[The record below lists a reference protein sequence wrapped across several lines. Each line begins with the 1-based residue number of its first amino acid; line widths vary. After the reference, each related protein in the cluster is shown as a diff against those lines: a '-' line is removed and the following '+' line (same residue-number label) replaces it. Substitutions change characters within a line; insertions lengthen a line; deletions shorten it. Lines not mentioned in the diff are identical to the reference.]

1 MVVVH
6 LIASPFFGGPE
17 RQLLGLI
24 AGLPEGYRSAL
35 LSFAEG
41 GRCRPF
47 LDEARR
53 LGVKAVELEQNAPRY
68 RAAVHEVTGHL
79 RRSRA
84 DVLCCHGYKPDI
96 LGLLAA
102 RRAGIPVVAVSRGWT
117 SATVKVRLNEALD
130 RLCLRHMDRVVCVS
144 EGQAVKV
151 RRAGVPAARVV
162 VIRNAIRA
170 ERFDHTDPADRG
182 RLIELFPTPPG
193 RVVGAAGRLSPEKG
207 FGVFI
212 RAAGSIARAD
222 PDVGFV
228 LFGDGPLR
236 ADLTRQI
243 ATEGL
248 EGRFLIPGFRD
259 DLDRLIPHLDLFVL
273 PSFTEGLPNVVL
285 EAFAAGV
292 PAVATAVGGTP
303 EVIQD
308 GVSGYLVPPGNP
320 DALARRIRD
329 ILGDEGKRQS
339 MARHGREQVR
349 SHFTFEA
356 QSLRYQRLMEDL
368 MDRRNVG

>member
-6 LIASPFFGGPE
+6 LIASPFLGGPE

-24 AGLPEGYRSAL
+24 AGLPESYRSAL

-53 LGVKAVELEQNAPRY
+53 LGFEAVELEQNAPHY
-68 RAAVHEVTGHL
+68 RASVREVSGHL
-79 RRSRA
+79 CRLRA

-96 LGLLAA
+96 LGLMAA

-117 SATVKVRLNEALD
+117 GATLKVRLNEALD
-130 RLCLRHMDRVVCVS
+130 RLCLRRMDRVVCVS

-182 RLIELFPTPPG
+182 RLIELFPRPPV
-193 RVVGAAGRLSPEKG
+193 RVVGTAGRLSPEKG

-228 LFGDGPLR
+228 LFGEGPLR

-243 ATEGL
+243 ATERL

-308 GVSGYLVPPGNP
+308 GVSGYLVPPGDP

-329 ILGDEGKRQS
+329 VLGDDGMRRT
-339 MARHGREQVR
+339 MARHAREQVR
-349 SHFTFEA
+349 GHFTFEA
-356 QSLRYQRLMEDL
+356 QSLRYQQLLEDL
-368 MDRRNVG
+368 AVRRDVS

>member
-24 AGLPEGYRSAL
+24 AGLPESYRSAL

-53 LGVKAVELEQNAPRY
+53 MGFEAVELEQNAPRY
-68 RAAVHEVTGHL
+68 RASVREVTGHL
-79 RRSRA
+79 RRLRA

-117 SATVKVRLNEALD
+117 GATFKVRLNEALD

-151 RRAGVPAARVV
+151 RRAGVPAARVA

-182 RLIELFPTPPG
+182 RLIALFPTPPR

-207 FGVFI
+207 FGVLI
-212 RAAGSIARAD
+212 RAAGSIARED

-228 LFGDGPLR
+228 LFGEGPLR

-243 ATEGL
+243 AAEGL

-259 DLDRLIPHLDLFVL
+259 DLDRLFPHLDLLVL

-308 GVSGYLVPPGNP
+308 GVSGYLVPPGDP
-320 DALARRIRD
+320 VALTRRIRD
-329 ILGDEGKRQS
+329 ILGDEGMRQS
-339 MARHGREQVR
+339 MARRGREQVR
-349 SHFTFEA
+349 SHFTFGA
-356 QSLRYQRLMEDL
+356 QSLRYQQLLEDL
-368 MDRRNVG
+368 MVCRDVG